1 MERGDIMKEYTNSSP
16 AFSDTIQVLEK
27 GDPGH
32 AENVNVTTEQL
43 LDNDLRLKDAI
54 CKNQKIEMLAAGQT
68 SVVFTFEPGVI
79 GENSSISLEL
89 SVSDLNYEN
98 ITVDGDSITVTFE
111 AQEDR
116 DVYVKAVVSD
126 GLV

>member
-1 MERGDIMKEYTNSSP
+1 MKEYTNSSP
-16 AFSDTIQVLEK
+16 VFSDTIQVLEE

-54 CKNQKIEMLAAGQT
+54 CKSEKIEMLEAGQT
-68 SVVFTFEPGVI
+68 SIVFNFEPGI
-79 GENSSISLEL
+79 ISENSSISLEA
-89 SVSDLNYEN
+89 SVPDLNYEN
-98 ITVDGDSITVTFE
+98 ITADGDSITVTFE

>member
-1 MERGDIMKEYTNSSP
+1 MKEYTNSSP
-16 AFSDTIQVLEK
+16 VFSDAIQVLEE

-32 AENVNVTTEQL
+32 ADNVNVTTEQL
-43 LDNDLRLKDAI
+43 LDNDLSLKNAI
-54 CKNQKIEMLAAGQT
+54 CKCEKIEMLAAGQT
-68 SVVFTFEPGVI
+68 SVMFNFEPGVI
-79 GENSSISLEL
+79 CENSSIGLEL

-98 ITVDGDSITVTFE
+98 ITADGDSITVTFE

>member
-1 MERGDIMKEYTNSSP
+1 MKEYTNSSP
-16 AFSDTIQVLEK
+16 VFSDTIQVLEE

-54 CKNQKIEMLAAGQT
+54 CKSEKIEMLEAGQT
-68 SVVFTFEPGVI
+68 SIVFNFEPGI
-79 GENSSISLEL
+79 ISENSSISLEA
-89 SVSDLNYEN
+89 SVPDLNYEN

>member
-1 MERGDIMKEYTNSSP
+1 MKDYTNSSP
-16 AFSDTIQVLEK
+16 VFSDTIQVLEE

-32 AENVNVTTEQL
+32 ADNVNVTTEQL

-54 CKNQKIEMLAAGQT
+54 CKNQKIELLAAGQA
-68 SVVFTFEPGVI
+68 SVVFNFDEGVI
-79 GENSSISLEL
+79 SENSSISLEL
-89 SVSDLNYEN
+89 SVSDLNYSN

>member
-1 MERGDIMKEYTNSSP
+1 MREYTNSSP
-16 AFSDTIQVLEK
+16 VFSDTIQVLEE

-32 AENVNVTTEQL
+32 ADNVNVTTEQL

-54 CKNQKIEMLAAGQT
+54 CKSEKIEMLEAGQT
-68 SVVFTFEPGVI
+68 SVVFNFDEGVI
-79 GENSSISLEL
+79 SENSSISLEA
-89 SVSDLNYEN
+89 SVPDLNYEN
-98 ITVDGDSITVTFE
+98 ITVDGDVVTVTFE

-116 DVYVKAVVSD
+116 DVYVKVVVSD